1 MSPAPM
7 RIACVGVGAIG
18 GALAASLAAQG
29 RHELVLCVRQPFERL
44 VVESPARRIDVALR
58 CETDPARVGPADWV
72 LLATK
77 AHEVPGAAKWLAEL
91 GRPGAV
97 IAVVQNGVEQ
107 RARVTPF
114 AGEAEVL
121 PVVVELPAERTAPGR
136 VRMRAGGRLTVPAGP
151 AGQSFAAL
159 FADTGFPV
167 EVTPDFTTAAWRKLC
182 LNAASGALCAAT
194 ARPIEVLHEPGMAE
208 LALGLMRECLAVA
221 RAEGAALGDEVADE
235 ILARCLALPSGS
247 GNSMLYDRRAGRPL
261 ELDARN
267 GAIVRIGARHGI
279 ATPLNGALC
288 ALLAALPKG
297 ET

>member
-1 MSPAPM
+1 M

-18 GALAASLAAQG
+18 GALAAPLLAQG
-29 RHELVLCVRQPFERL
+29 KHEVVLCVREPFERL
-44 VVESPARRIDVALR
+44 VVESPARRIDVPAR
-58 CETDPARVGPADWV
+58 CETDPTRAGAADWV

-77 AHEVPGAAKWLAEL
+77 AQDVPGAAKWLAEL
-91 GRPGAV
+91 GRRGTV
-97 IAVVQNGVEQ
+97 IAVLQNGVEH
-107 RARVTPF
+107 RERVTPF

-136 VRMRAGGRLTVPAGP
+136 VRMRGGARLTVPAGS
-151 AGQSFAAL
+151 AGEAFAAL
-159 FADTGFPV
+159 LEGTGLAV
-167 EVTPDFTTAAWRKLC
+167 EVTADFRTAAWHKLC

-194 ARPIEVLHEPGMAE
+194 ARPIEVLHERGMAE

-221 RAEGAALGDEVADE
+221 RAEGARLADEVADQ
-235 ILARCLALPSGS
+235 ILARMLALPAGS

-267 GAIVRIGARHGI
+267 GAIVRFGARHGI
-279 ATPLNGALC
+279 ATPLNGALL
-288 ALLAALPKG
+288 ALLAALPRG